1 MPPSSLTPPTSPQTT
16 SRPAGRWL
24 TYVSYLVLGLGLL
37 LRVVVWAQQRSI
49 VLDEANLLHNYADKT
64 YGQLFQPLDYEQ
76 YAPPLFSVIVKFCIQ
91 TLGNNELAARL
102 FPLLCSMATV
112 VLFRRLCLRWLPGP
126 FACLA
131 LGFVAFGQIFIDY
144 ATECKQYA
152 TDGFVVLGLLEVA
165 HWALRRPLTNRLAL
179 GMAGLGMV
187 AVWLSMPAIFAL
199 AGIGLW
205 WLVQRLRQHD
215 TPAVLRIAGIGACW
229 VGSFLLYFFLLLNT
243 SAKLSNLQTFHQD
256 YFLAFPPRSGAQLR
270 LLGSQ
275 LSLMADRAIGKTVL
289 ALILAAVGFGVGVW
303 QFLKARGEGV
313 WFFLFP
319 IGACL
324 AASALHYYSLV
335 PRLTLFFLPLVVL
348 VVFKGIAALAT
359 GRVAFPLLLL
369 LSVLVLLNQQR
380 LPNLVKPFY
389 GDYAEVRD
397 GLRYIARHQ
406 QPADKVYMNYNVA
419 PIAQYYQAYHTPPIP
434 LKSVVLQPIR
444 NASDETMHQDIIR
457 LRQQGASRLWL
468 LYDRADESFS
478 QFAATQGRIA
488 QRFDFQRG
496 YVLLLEFR

>member
-1 MPPSSLTPPTSPQTT
+1 MPASSTPQPLYAKLPGLLT
-16 SRPAGRWL
+16 GRGW

-76 YAPPLFSVIVKFCIQ
+76 YAPPLFSVIVKCCLQ
-91 TLGNNELAARL
+91 LLGNTELTARL
-102 FPLLCSMATV
+102 FPLLCSLATV
-112 VLFRRLCLRWLPGP
+112 VLFRRLCWRWLPGP

-131 LGFVAFGQIFIDY
+131 LGFVAFGQLFIDY

-165 HWALRRPLTNRLAL
+165 HWAGRRPLTTRLTL
-179 GMAGLGMV
+179 GLAALGMV

-199 AGIGLW
+199 AGIGLGW
-205 WLVQRLRQHD
+205 FVQRLRQHD
-215 TPAVLRIAGIGACW
+215 APAALRVAALGACW
-229 VGSFLLYFFLLLNT
+229 AGSFLLYFLLLLNA

-256 YFLAFPPRSGAQLR
+256 YFLAFPPRNGDQLR

-275 LSLMADRAIGKTVL
+275 LALIADRAIGKTVL
-289 ALILAAVGFGVGVW
+289 ALILAAVGFAVGLW
-303 QFLKARGEGV
+303 RFLKDRGEGA

-324 AASALHYYSLV
+324 AASALHYYSLI

-348 VVFKGIAALAT
+348 VVFRGIATLAAT
-359 GRVAFPLLLL
+359 RVTFPLFLL

-380 LPNLVKPFY
+380 LRNLVQPFY

-397 GLRYIARHQ
+397 GLRYIAQHQ
-406 QPADKVYMNYNVA
+406 QGTDQVFMNYNVA
-419 PIAQYYQAYHTPPIP
+419 PIAQYYLAYHTPPLP
-434 LKSVVLQPIR
+434 LKSVVLQPVR
-444 NASDETMHQDIIR
+444 NASDETMHREIIR
-457 LRQQGASRLWL
+457 LRQGGATRLWL
-468 LYDRADESFS
+468 LYDRADDSLS
-478 QFAATQGRIA
+478 QFAATQGRIV

>member
-1 MPPSSLTPPTSPQTT
+1 MPPSSFTPPTSPQTT
-16 SRPAGRWL
+16 YRPTGRWL

-49 VLDEANLLHNYADKT
+49 VMDEANLLRNYAEKT
-64 YGQLFQPLDYEQ
+64 YGQLFQALDYEQ
-76 YAPPLFSVIVKFCIQ
+76 YAPPLFSVVVKGCIQ
-91 TLGNNELAARL
+91 AFGNNELAARL
-102 FPLLCSMATV
+102 FPLVCSMATV

-131 LGFVAFGQIFIDY
+131 LGFVAFGQIFVDY

-152 TDGFVVLGLLEVA
+152 TDGLVVLGLLEVG
-165 HWALRRPLTNRLAL
+165 HWALRRPLTTRLAV
-179 GMAGLGMV
+179 GMAALGMV

-205 WLVQRLRQHD
+205 WLVLRLRQHD
-215 TPAVLRIAGIGACW
+215 TPATLRIAVIGACW
-229 VGSFLLYFFLLLNT
+229 AGSFLLYFFLLLNS

-348 VVFKGIAALAT
+348 VVFKGIATLAA
-359 GRVAFPLLLL
+359 GRVAFPVFMV
-369 LSVLVLLNQQR
+369 LSVVVLLNQQR
-380 LPNLVKPFY
+380 LRNLVKPFY
-389 GDYAEVRD
+389 SDFAEVRD
-397 GLRYIARHQ
+397 GLEYIARHRRSTEK
-406 QPADKVYMNYNVA
+406 AYMNYNVA
-419 PIAQYYQAYHTPPIP
+419 PVARYYLVNHTPPMRLDSII
-434 LKSVVLQPIR
+434 LQR
-444 NASDETMHQDIIR
+444 TDNASDETMHQDIIR

-468 LYDRADESFS
+468 LYDRADDSFS